1 MAADAITVIAF
12 LAGCLLGAAAACGAL
27 YLMRKRWP
35 VRVTVTPHTDV
46 DWQLIDAALASRGL
60 RAVPSE
66 AARLIAH

>member
-1 MAADAITVIAF
+1 MAEIIAAF
-12 LAGCLLGAAAACGAL
+12 LAGCLIGIAAACAVL
-27 YLMRKRWP
+27 YVLRKRWP
-35 VRVTVTPHTDV
+35 VRITVTPRTDV